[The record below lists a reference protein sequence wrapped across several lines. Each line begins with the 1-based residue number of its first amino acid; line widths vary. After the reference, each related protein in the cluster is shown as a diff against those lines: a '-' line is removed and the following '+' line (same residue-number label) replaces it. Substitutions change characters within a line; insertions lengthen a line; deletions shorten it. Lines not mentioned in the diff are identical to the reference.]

1 MSLCALQYDLLDV
14 LGLEA
19 SKHTEGTA
27 GAIEK
32 LGSHYAATISGRYG
46 IRGR

>member
-1 MSLCALQYDLLDV
+1 MNLYALQYDLLDV

-27 GAIEK
+27 DTIEK
-32 LGSHYAATISGRYG
+32 LGSH
-46 IRGR
+46 